1 MDWLRLS
8 SISGSHWSGSSSNQN
23 FATLKFDRLLG
34 RARRAMAG
42 VFFPHQRD
50 YRRHSQVANA
60 RDRSQ
65 WIERRCIQKHVI

>member
-42 VFFPHQRD
+42 VFFRISATIVVT
-50 YRRHSQVANA
+50 RRLQTLVTGRNGLSAA
-60 RDRSQ
+60 AFKST
-65 WIERRCIQKHVI
+65 